1 MERSGAYVPDGVVP
15 AEREVTVRLLSAGG
29 ARLRAN
35 SSGAGGAQREP
46 VIARREA
53 DGFALGAGT
62 DIALGTVRPAD
73 GVELSLAG
81 VRTEPPSTADEI
93 LSILEPVRIAYE
105 TKDAVWRVVAS
116 GARGGAL
123 LGGLRAAGL
132 PDDVLAAVTEV
143 AETPEAAGASA
154 DGQEAP

>member
-1 MERSGAYVPDGVVP
+1 MPQRSSVAVVAEPSP
-15 AEREVTVRLLSAGG
+15 AEG
-29 ARLRAN
+29 ARVRQLL
-35 SSGAGGAQREP
+35 
-46 VIARREA
+46 
-53 DGFALGAGT
+53 LGAGFAQVLVCE
-62 DIALGTVRPAD
+62 DGLEALRLVGERRPDALLASLTLRPAD

-105 TKDAVWRVVAS
+105 TKDAAWRVVAS
-116 GARGGAL
+116 GARGGVL

-143 AETPEAAGASA
+143 AETPEATGASA